1 MYSYK
6 MAKTIKLEH
15 ITKIEGHANLTLSI
29 DKGEV
34 KKCEL
39 GSIEGSRYFE
49 GILKGRN
56 CTEAPEIVS
65 RICGICSCIHYLT
78 SIQAVENALGIKPTE
93 QTKLLRELILLG
105 ERIRSHTA
113 HLYFLSLP
121 DYLGAE
127 SALALGPKYKGD
139 VARAL
144 KLTKLGNE
152 LISVIGGRQ
161 MHPVSAQVGGMTKL
175 PTQEQ
180 IDDLRRKLQESQTD
194 AIATGKLFA
203 KIKNPSF
210 ENETEYFSLYDGE
223 TIPILDGDLV
233 SQESKFK
240 KNEYPDYLEEYH
252 EPYSTAN
259 FVVKKDK
266 KYMVGSLARLNNN
279 FRFLSKNAKKIV
291 ADTKIKFP
299 VHNPYMNNIAQA
311 IELVHSVDRAVEICR
326 KLKIQEETPLDLRQL
341 KFKKARGIGVGEA
354 PRGTLVHDYEINDK
368 GDITKANIITPTVHN
383 LLNMQEDIRVLLPSL
398 LKLPENKLILE
409 IEKLIRAY
417 DPCFS
422 CSSHFLRVKWE

>member
-1 MYSYK
+1 

-49 GILKGRN
+49 GILRGRH

-78 SIQAVENALGIKPTE
+78 SVQAVENALGIKVSE
-93 QTKLLRELILLG
+93 QTRLLRELILLG
-105 ERIRSHTA
+105 ERIRSHAA
-113 HLYFLSLP
+113 HLYFLALP

-127 SALALGPKYKGD
+127 SALALGPKYQKD
-139 VARAL
+139 IARAL

-152 LISVIGGRQ
+152 LITAIGGRE

-175 PTQEQ
+175 PSQEHL
-180 IDDLRRKLQESQTD
+180 DDLRRKLQEIQAD

-203 KIKNPSF
+203 KIKNPKF
-210 ENETEYFSLYDGE
+210 ESPTEYFSLQDGS
-223 TIPILDGDLV
+223 TIPILDGDLT
-233 SQESKFK
+233 SQENSFK
-240 KNEYPDYLEEYH
+240 KTEYADYLEEYH

-266 KYMVGSLARLNNN
+266 RYMVGSMSRLNNN
-279 FRFLSKNAKKIV
+279 YRFLSKNAKKIV
-291 ADTKIKFP
+291 AEAKIKFP
-299 VHNPYMNNIAQA
+299 LTNPFMNNIAQA

-326 KLKIQEETPLDLRQL
+326 KLKLEHEEPFDASKV
-341 KFKKARGIGVGEA
+341 KFKKSRGIGIGEA
-354 PRGTLVHDYEINDK
+354 PRGILVHDYEINDK
-368 GDITKANIITPTVHN
+368 GEITKANIITPTVHN
-383 LLNMQEDIRVLLPSL
+383 LLNMQEDIRAFLPSL
-398 LKLPENKLILE
+398 LKLPENKLVLE
-409 IEKLIRAY
+409 IEKLIRSY

-422 CSSHFLRVKWE
+422 CSSHFLRVKWV